1 MINSDL
7 AICENNEKAT
17 NRYKIK
23 KKQNLTKFW
32 RIEFPPALQYSIK
45 KRL

>member
-23 KKQNLTKFW
+23 TNKISLSSEELNFLPLCN
-32 RIEFPPALQYSIK
+32 IL
-45 KRL
+45 